1 MKIDKDAKSTKL
13 LWMDLEMTG
22 LDPKQHVITEV
33 GVVVTDWEFTTLGTY
48 EAIIFHPEEVLDK
61 ANDWVKQQDLSGG
74 LLDEVRSHGR
84 PEAEVLHELAAF
96 IHEQFGDEP
105 AVLAGNSIHQ
115 DRRFIREW
123 WPDIDG
129 LLHYRMLDVSSWKLV
144 MGDKYGVTFAKREQH
159 RAVEDIHES
168 IAELQYYLAWLK
180 DSSHH

>member
-1 MKIDKDAKSTKL
+1 
-13 LWMDLEMTG
+13 MDLEMTG
-22 LDPKQHVITEV
+22 LDPRQHVITEV
-33 GVVVTDWEFTTLGTY
+33 GVVVTDWEFKTLATY

-61 ANDWVKQQDLSGG
+61 ANEWVKKQDLSTG
-74 LLDEVRSHGR
+74 LLEEVRKNGR
-84 PEAEVLHELAAF
+84 PEKEVLAELADF
-96 IHEQFGDEP
+96 IREQFNGEP

-123 WPDIDG
+123 WPEVEE

-144 MGDKYGVTFAKREQH
+144 MCDKYEVAFAKQERH

-180 DSSHH
+180 DSKRS